1 MQGVLPK
8 AIVDA
13 LNRQKYQLVGSHSA
27 IKKCRWLH
35 QSLVNDRYCYKSK
48 FYGISS
54 HRCLQMTPT
63 VAWCNMRCNFCW
75 RIQPNDLGVS
85 WNELE
90 STIWDPPEEIVDGAI
105 RAQKKLLSGYKSQV
119 KSGKI
124 DLKKFNEALNP
135 IHVAISLSGEPT
147 LYPEISGLLHEF
159 NKRGFTSFL
168 VTNGTYPE
176 ALKKLNE
183 KPSQIYVSLC
193 APNEKTFIK
202 TCQPIIP
209 NAWEKLMKSLSL
221 LQSFNCP
228 SAIRMTLVKGV
239 NMKNLKE
246 YSRIIKETSPTYVEA
261 KAFMSVGYSRRRL
274 GLNHMP
280 SLKEIRDFSRTLS
293 EMTGY
298 KIANESIDSRA
309 ILLTRLEKPLQIL
322 SNI

>member
-1 MQGVLPK
+1 MQSVLPK

-13 LNRQKYQLVGSHSA
+13 LNRQKYQLVGFHSA

-35 QSLVNDRYCYKSK
+35 QSLVNDRFCYKSK

-75 RIQPNDLGVS
+75 RIQPDDLDIS

-90 STIWDPPEEIVDGAI
+90 SGIWDPPEGIVESSI
-105 RAQKKLLSGYKSQV
+105 KAQRKLLSGYKSQV
-119 KSGKI
+119 KNGKI
-124 DLKKFNEALNP
+124 ELKKFNEALNP

-147 LYPEISGLLHEF
+147 IYPGIGGLLYEF
-159 NKRGFTSFL
+159 QKRGLTSFL
-168 VTNGTYPE
+168 VTNGACPE
-176 ALKKLNE
+176 ALEKLSE
-183 KPSQIYVSLC
+183 EPSQIYVSLC
-193 APNEKTFIK
+193 APNEKSFIK
-202 TCQPIIP
+202 ICQPIIP
-209 NAWEKLMKSLSL
+209 NAWQNLMKSLSL
-221 LQSFNCP
+221 LQSFKCP

-239 NMKNLKE
+239 NMNNLKE
-246 YSRIIKETSPTYVEA
+246 YSRIIRETSPTYVEA

-280 SLKEIRDFSRTLS
+280 SLKEIRDFSRSLS
-293 EMTGY
+293 EMTSY
-298 KIANESIDSRA
+298 RIVNESIDSRV
-309 ILLTRLEKPLQIL
+309 ILLTKLEKPLQIL